1 MRIKKYTA
9 KSMKEA
15 LLQIKQD
22 LGEEAIILKTS
33 HAPGKLFSQG
43 DIEVTAALDEDART
57 DASLS
62 HQAFA
67 PLRVTPTRVSDTG
80 VYKRPKPGP
89 EMPKPDVLNRRKAD
103 LQSRAAEGQD
113 LDKKYETIKADIGEL
128 KLLFRNFMAADTRGD
143 ARMDAREEARS
154 GAPPEAEGLLG
165 GWALL
170 YKKLVGAE
178 VMPAVAREF
187 VKRICTDS
195 PAQTHE
201 VVQRF
206 VDELNAFFTPSAPQ
220 PAGGAPRPPKVIM
233 FVGPTGAGKTTT
245 LAKLAAQHALGG
257 RKSVSLITSDTYRI
271 AAIEQIRTFADI
283 MNIPL
288 HIVFSPEEADQAL
301 AACASSDIVFVD
313 TAGRS
318 QKSAE
323 HMGELSG
330 LIKRMKPDEVH
341 CVLSAG
347 TKASDLCAAIEK
359 YKQLGVNRLLFTKLD
374 ETMKLGNVFT
384 AAVQSGIPFS
394 YFAFGQRVPDD
405 IERAQPHRLVA
416 RLFEEVAA

>member
-22 LGEEAIILKTS
+22 LGDEAIILKTS

-43 DIEVTAALDEDART
+43 DIEVTAALDEESRT
-57 DASLS
+57 DASVS

-67 PLRVTPTRVSDTG
+67 PIRVSDTG

-89 EMPKPDVLNRRKAD
+89 EMPQPHAGGKPDVLNRRRAV
-103 LQSRAAEGQD
+103 LQARDDQS

-128 KLLFRNFMAADTRGD
+128 KELFRSFMSATDGRG
-143 ARMDAREEARS
+143 EALTS
-154 GAPPEAEGLLG
+154 EGFSG

-178 VMPAVAREF
+178 VSPEVAHEF
-187 VKRICTDS
+187 VKRICSDS
-195 PAQTHE
+195 PAETYE

-206 VDELNAFFTPSAPQ
+206 VAELNVFFTGPDPQ
-220 PAGGAPRPPKVIM
+220 PANPGAHRTPKVIM

-257 RKSVSLITSDTYRI
+257 KTSVSLITSDTYRI
-271 AAIEQIRTFADI
+271 AAIEQIRTFAEI
-283 MNIPL
+283 MNMPL
-288 HIVFSPEEADQAL
+288 HVIFSPEEADQAL

-323 HMGELSG
+323 HMGELSA
-330 LIKRMKPDEVH
+330 LIKRMKPDEIQ

-347 TKASDLCAAIEK
+347 TKASDLCAAIDK
-359 YKQLGVNRLLFTKLD
+359 YKRLGVGRLLFTKLD

-384 AAVQSGIPFS
+384 AAVQSGIPIS
-394 YFAFGQRVPDD
+394 YFTFGQRVPDD

-416 RLFEEVAA
+416 RLFGEAAA

>member
-43 DIEVTAALDEDART
+43 NIEVTAALDEDARA
-57 DASLS
+57 DASVS

-67 PLRVTPTRVSDTG
+67 PIRVSDTG
-80 VYKRPKPGP
+80 VYRRPKPAP
-89 EMPKPDVLNRRKAD
+89 EMPHPQTARKPDVPDRRIPSPHLHDRPHAVV
-103 LQSRAAEGQD
+103 EEE

-128 KLLFRNFMAADTRGD
+128 KQLFRSFMTAGD
-143 ARMDAREEARS
+143 GRSEVPQETGFS
-154 GAPPEAEGLLG
+154 GA
-165 GWALL
+165 WAVL
-170 YKKLVGAE
+170 YNKLVGAE
-178 VMPAVAREF
+178 VTPSVAQQF
-187 VKRICTDS
+187 VTRICSDPHAES
-195 PAQTHE
+195 HD
-201 VVQRF
+201 VVQSF
-206 VDELNAFFTPSAPQ
+206 VSEVNSFYTLPEPEQENP
-220 PAGGAPRPPKVIM
+220 GKRHPPKVIM

-245 LAKLAAQHALGG
+245 LAKLAAQHVLTK
-257 RKSVSLITSDTYRI
+257 RTSVSVITADTYRI
-271 AAIEQIRTFADI
+271 AAIEQIRTFTEI
-283 MNIPL
+283 MNMDL
-288 HIVFSPEEADQAL
+288 HIVFSPDEADEAL

-323 HMGELSG
+323 HMGELSV
-330 LIKRMKPDEVH
+330 LIKRMKPDEIH

-384 AAVQSGIPFS
+384 AAVQSRVPFS
-394 YFAFGQRVPDD
+394 YFTFGQRVPDD

-416 RLFEEVAA
+416 RLFEGSGL